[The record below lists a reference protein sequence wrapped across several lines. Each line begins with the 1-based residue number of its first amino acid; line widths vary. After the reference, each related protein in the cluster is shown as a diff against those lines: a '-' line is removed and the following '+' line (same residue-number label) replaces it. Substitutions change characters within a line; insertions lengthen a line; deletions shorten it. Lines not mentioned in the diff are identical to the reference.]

1 MDADSTHDTTT
12 VNDDVNT
19 VEPEAGSNS
28 VEVLE
33 RMSSNGDV
41 MQEIASAGEILTRV
55 ELDLACSS
63 EKLVNL
69 DILIMQL
76 ATRENEFEAFA
87 SDKGHISIEKAL
99 EFDLLSGL
107 FDSEVRELDTVMAS
121 LHKEIVN
128 VREIVSS
135 LENFGETFAEVEEKI
150 HDTEKL
156 LKQSQDQI
164 SDLRIQSAKFQRF
177 LLSSFREEIGNDE
190 KLMDLENYDSL
201 YTNTKIKMQTA
212 EEQRHILRMLEKS
225 LAQELDLEKKLAESK
240 QIEEDLKLKLH
251 SSEQELF
258 SMEEE
263 AAFGWERLFESESA
277 AEILMGIAKDLL
289 GRIQILQFNLKSSI
303 QRESDLES
311 KLGALSKMENVIKD
325 LTGKLSQ
332 EESKAAGAANKC
344 SLLEESNMKLNE
356 KLRILESTS
365 EKVVS
370 LERKLRES
378 DIQLDHALASS
389 EASQEKQNMLYS
401 SIRDM
406 ENLIEDLKLKVL
418 KSERRAECAEEKC
431 VILSEANAELNEELG
446 FLRTR
451 IGSLEK
457 SLFKMEESKR
467 ATAKDIGIRTKMIT
481 DLVMQLAIRREQL
494 QKQISS
500 VTMENKILAE
510 KLQKTSTEHSVI
522 TSCNND
528 GNSREFLLAKHH
540 STVTYEKGNDYS
552 SCGLDEPLIDASEA
566 VRTIDAWQLNFKY
579 VSMAILILLISASAA
594 YLFHWKSCPF

>member
-177 LLSSFREEIGNDE
+177 LLSSFREEIG
-190 KLMDLENYDSL
+190 
-201 YTNTKIKMQTA
+201 
-212 EEQRHILRMLEKS
+212 KS
-225 LAQELDLEKKLAESK
+225 
-240 QIEEDLKLKLH
+240 
-251 SSEQELF
+251 
-258 SMEEE
+258 
-263 AAFGWERLFESESA
+263 
-277 AEILMGIAKDLL
+277 
-289 GRIQILQFNLKSSI
+289 
-303 QRESDLES
+303 
-311 KLGALSKMENVIKD
+311 
-325 LTGKLSQ
+325 
-332 EESKAAGAANKC
+332 C
-344 SLLEESNMKLNE
+344 SL
-356 KLRILESTS
+356 I
-365 EKVVS
+365 
-370 LERKLRES
+370 
-378 DIQLDHALASS
+378 
-389 EASQEKQNMLYS
+389 
-401 SIRDM
+401 
-406 ENLIEDLKLKVL
+406 
-418 KSERRAECAEEKC
+418 
-431 VILSEANAELNEELG
+431 
-446 FLRTR
+446 
-451 IGSLEK
+451 
-457 SLFKMEESKR
+457 SKR
-467 ATAKDIGIRTKMIT
+467 IH
-481 DLVMQLAIRREQL
+481 V
-494 QKQISS
+494 
-500 VTMENKILAE
+500 
-510 KLQKTSTEHSVI
+510 
-522 TSCNND
+522 
-528 GNSREFLLAKHH
+528 
-540 STVTYEKGNDYS
+540 
-552 SCGLDEPLIDASEA
+552 P
-566 VRTIDAWQLNFKY
+566 
-579 VSMAILILLISASAA
+579 
-594 YLFHWKSCPF
+594 